1 MRTVFK
7 HISNILLLF
16 IIIFL
21 TNCQRNQVLKSHGI
35 SFLDKRQES
44 LVVNKMNKNDVQLL
58 LGAPSTVGVF
68 DDTVWIYIERTKTK
82 GKLLNF
88 GRNIT
93 LKNNVLVLKFNNR
106 GLLYEKKF
114 YDKKSIKK
122 INFSKEEEE
131 GLSKET
137 SFIKSFLSSV
147 RQKMYKQ
154 K

>member
-1 MRTVFK
+1 
-7 HISNILLLF
+7 
-16 IIIFL
+16 
-21 TNCQRNQVLKSHGI
+21 VLKSHGI

-44 LVVNKMNKNDVQLL
+44 VVVNKMNKNDVLLL

-88 GRNIT
+88 GKNIT

-114 YDKKSIKK
+114 YDKKSIKE
-122 INFSKEEEE
+122 IDFSKEQEE
-131 GLSKET
+131 GISKET

-147 RQKMYKQ
+147 RQKMYKRN
-154 K
+154 

>member
-68 DDTVWIYIERTKTK
+68 DNTVWIYIERTKTK

-88 GRNIT
+88 GKNIT
-93 LKNNVLVLKFNNR
+93 LKNNVLVLKFDNR
-106 GLLYEKKF
+106 GLLYEKKL
-114 YDKKSIKK
+114 YNKKSIKK
-122 INFSKEEEE
+122 IDFSKEEEK
-131 GLSKET
+131 GLSRET
-137 SFIKSFLSSV
+137 SFIKSFLASV

>member
-1 MRTVFK
+1 MRTIFK
-7 HISNILLLF
+7 HISNILLLL

-44 LVVNKMNKNDVQLL
+44 VVVNKMNKNDVRSL

-68 DDTVWIYIERTKTK
+68 DDTIWIYIERTKTR
-82 GKLLNF
+82 GKLLDF
-88 GRNIT
+88 GKNVT

-122 INFSKEEEE
+122 IDFSKQQEE
-131 GLSKET
+131 GLSKES

>member
-88 GRNIT
+88 GKNIT

-122 INFSKEEEE
+122 INFSEEEEE
-131 GLSKET
+131 GVSKET

-147 RQKMYKQ
+147 RQKMYKR

>member
-1 MRTVFK
+1 MRTTFK
-7 HISNILLLF
+7 HISNILLLL

-21 TNCQRNQVLKSHGI
+21 TNCQRNQVLKSHGV

-44 LVVNKMNKNDVQLL
+44 LVVNEMNKNDVRLL
-58 LGAPSTVGVF
+58 LGSPSTVGVF
-68 DDTVWIYIERTKTK
+68 DDTVWIYIERTKTR

-88 GRNIT
+88 GKNIT

-114 YDKKSIKK
+114 YDKKSIKE
-122 INFSKEEEE
+122 IDFSKEQEK
-131 GLSKET
+131 GVSKES

-147 RQKMYKQ
+147 REKMYKRD
-154 K
+154 

>member
-1 MRTVFK
+1 M
-7 HISNILLLF
+7 
-16 IIIFL
+16 
-21 TNCQRNQVLKSHGI
+21 LKSHGI

-44 LVVNKMNKNDVQLL
+44 VVVNEMNKNDVRLL

-88 GRNIT
+88 GKNIT

-106 GLLYEKKF
+106 GLLYEKKL

-122 INFSKEEEE
+122 VAFSKEEEE
-131 GLSKET
+131 GVSKES
-137 SFIKSFLSSV
+137 SFIQSFLSSV

>member
-1 MRTVFK
+1 
-7 HISNILLLF
+7 
-16 IIIFL
+16 
-21 TNCQRNQVLKSHGI
+21 
-35 SFLDKRQES
+35 
-44 LVVNKMNKNDVQLL
+44 MNKNDVQLL

-68 DDTVWIYIERTKTK
+68 DDTVWIYIERTKTR

-88 GRNIT
+88 GKNIT

-122 INFSKEEEE
+122 INFSKEEEV

-137 SFIKSFLSSV
+137 SFIKSFLASV

>member
-1 MRTVFK
+1 MRTIFK
-7 HISNILLLF
+7 HISNILLLL

-44 LVVNKMNKNDVQLL
+44 LVVNEMNKNDVQLL

-68 DDTVWIYIERTKTK
+68 DDTVWIYIERTKTR
-82 GKLLNF
+82 GKLLNL
-88 GRNIT
+88 GKNIT

-114 YDKKSIKK
+114 YDKESIKT
-122 INFSKEEEE
+122 IDFSKEEEI
-131 GLSKET
+131 GVSKET

-147 RQKMYKQ
+147 RQKMYK
-154 K
+154 KK

>member
-1 MRTVFK
+1 MRTAFK
-7 HISNILLLF
+7 HISNILLLL

-44 LVVNKMNKNDVQLL
+44 VVVNKMNKNDVLLL

-88 GRNIT
+88 GKNIT

-114 YDKKSIKK
+114 YDKKSIKE
-122 INFSKEEEE
+122 IDFSKEQEE
-131 GLSKET
+131 GISKET

-147 RQKMYKQ
+147 RQKMYKRN
-154 K
+154 

>member
-1 MRTVFK
+1 MRTFFK
-7 HISNILLLF
+7 HISNILLLL

-35 SFLDKRQES
+35 SFLDKRQDS
-44 LVVNKMNKNDVQLL
+44 LVVNKMNKNDVRSL

-68 DDTVWIYIERTKTK
+68 DDTVWIYIERTKTR
-82 GKLLNF
+82 GKLLNL
-88 GRNIT
+88 GKNIT

-114 YDKKSIKK
+114 YDKEDIQK
-122 INFSKEEEE
+122 IAFSKEKEE
-131 GLSKET
+131 GVSKES

-147 RQKMYKQ
+147 RQKMYK
-154 K
+154 KK

>member
-1 MRTVFK
+1 MRTAFK
-7 HISNILLLF
+7 HISNILLLL

-44 LVVNKMNKNDVQLL
+44 VVVNKMNKNDVLLL

-88 GRNIT
+88 GKNIT

-114 YDKKSIKK
+114 YDKKSIKE
-122 INFSKEEEE
+122 IDFSKEQEK
-131 GLSKET
+131 GVSKES

-147 RQKMYKQ
+147 REKMYKRD
-154 K
+154 

>member
-1 MRTVFK
+1 M
-7 HISNILLLF
+7 
-16 IIIFL
+16 IIFL

-68 DDTVWIYIERTKTK
+68 DDTVWIYIERTKTR
-82 GKLLNF
+82 GKLLNL
-88 GRNIT
+88 GKNIT

-114 YDKKSIKK
+114 YDKESIKT
-122 INFSKEEEE
+122 IDFSKEEEI
-131 GLSKET
+131 GVSKET

-147 RQKMYKQ
+147 RQKMYK
-154 K
+154 KK

>member
-1 MRTVFK
+1 
-7 HISNILLLF
+7 
-16 IIIFL
+16 
-21 TNCQRNQVLKSHGI
+21 
-35 SFLDKRQES
+35 
-44 LVVNKMNKNDVQLL
+44 MNKNDVRSL

-68 DDTVWIYIERTKTK
+68 DDTIWIYIERTKTR
-82 GKLLNF
+82 GKLLDF
-88 GRNIT
+88 GKNVT

-122 INFSKEEEE
+122 IDFSKQQEE
-131 GLSKET
+131 GLSKES

>member
-1 MRTVFK
+1 MRTIFK
-7 HISNILLLF
+7 HISNILLLL

-44 LVVNKMNKNDVQLL
+44 VVVNEMNKNDVRSL

-68 DDTVWIYIERTKTK
+68 DDTVWIYIERTKTR
-82 GKLLNF
+82 GKLLSF
-88 GRNIT
+88 GKNVT

-114 YDKKSIKK
+114 YDKKSIQE
-122 INFSKEEEE
+122 IDFSKEQEE
-131 GLSKET
+131 GLSKES

-147 RQKMYKQ
+147 RQKMYKRN
-154 K
+154 

>member
-68 DDTVWIYIERTKTK
+68 DDTVWIYIERTKTR

-88 GRNIT
+88 GKNIT
-93 LKNNVLVLKFNNR
+93 LKNNVLVLKFSNR

-137 SFIKSFLSSV
+137 SFITSFLASV
-147 RQKMYKQ
+147 RQKIYKQ

>member
-1 MRTVFK
+1 MRTIFK
-7 HISNILLLF
+7 HISNILLLL

-44 LVVNKMNKNDVQLL
+44 VVVNEMNKNDVRLL

-68 DDTVWIYIERTKTK
+68 DDTVWIYIERTKTR
-82 GKLLNF
+82 GKLLSF
-88 GRNIT
+88 GKNVT

-114 YDKKSIKK
+114 YDQKKHTR
-122 INFSKEEEE
+122 N
-131 GLSKET
+131 
-137 SFIKSFLSSV
+137 
-147 RQKMYKQ
+147 
-154 K
+154 

>member
-1 MRTVFK
+1 
-7 HISNILLLF
+7 
-16 IIIFL
+16 
-21 TNCQRNQVLKSHGI
+21 VLKSHGI

-44 LVVNKMNKNDVQLL
+44 VVVNKMNKNDVLLL

-88 GRNIT
+88 GKNIT

-114 YDKKSIKK
+114 YDKKSIQE
-122 INFSKEEEE
+122 IDFSKEQEE
-131 GLSKET
+131 GVSKET

-147 RQKMYKQ
+147 RQKMYKRN
-154 K
+154 

>member
-1 MRTVFK
+1 
-7 HISNILLLF
+7 
-16 IIIFL
+16 
-21 TNCQRNQVLKSHGI
+21 
-35 SFLDKRQES
+35 
-44 LVVNKMNKNDVQLL
+44 MNKNDVRSL

-68 DDTVWIYIERTKTK
+68 DDTVWIYIERTKTR
-82 GKLLNF
+82 GKLLSF
-88 GRNIT
+88 GKNVT

-114 YDKKSIKK
+114 YDKKSIQE
-122 INFSKEEEE
+122 IDFSKEQEE
-131 GLSKET
+131 GLSKES

>member
-1 MRTVFK
+1 MRAFFK
-7 HISNILLLF
+7 HISNILLLL

-21 TNCQRNQVLKSHGI
+21 TNCQRNQVLKSHGV

-44 LVVNKMNKNDVQLL
+44 LVVNKMNKNDVRVL

-68 DDTVWIYIERTKTK
+68 DDTIWIYIERTKTR

-88 GRNIT
+88 GKNIT
-93 LKNNVLVLKFNNR
+93 SKNNVLVLKFNDR

-114 YDKKSIKK
+114 YEKKDIQK
-122 INFSKEEEE
+122 IDFSKEKEE
-131 GLSKET
+131 GLSRES

-147 RQKMYKQ
+147 RQKMYK
-154 K
+154 KK

>member
-1 MRTVFK
+1 M
-7 HISNILLLF
+7 
-16 IIIFL
+16 
-21 TNCQRNQVLKSHGI
+21 LKSHGI

-44 LVVNKMNKNDVQLL
+44 VVVNEMNKNDVRLL

-88 GRNIT
+88 GKNIT

-114 YDKKSIKK
+114 YDKKSIKE
-122 INFSKEEEE
+122 IDFSKEQEE
-131 GLSKET
+131 GISKET

-147 RQKMYKQ
+147 RQKMYKRN
-154 K
+154 